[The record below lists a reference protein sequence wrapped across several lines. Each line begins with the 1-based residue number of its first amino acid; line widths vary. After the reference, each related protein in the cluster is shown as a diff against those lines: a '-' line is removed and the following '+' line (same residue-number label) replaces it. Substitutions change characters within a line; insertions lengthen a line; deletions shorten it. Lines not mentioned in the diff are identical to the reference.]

1 MSDFESVLS
10 FFTRQDKIAKE
21 MNYILSNQ
29 DTVLAQ
35 ITQLESSITQTEV
48 IKTYAQQMFA

>member
-1 MSDFESVLS
+1 
-10 FFTRQDKIAKE
+10 

-29 DTVLAQ
+29 DTVLGQ

-48 IKTYAQQMFA
+48 TNTFGVVKMWLKQLKAIKNVHFYKLL

>member
-1 MSDFESVLS
+1 
-10 FFTRQDKIAKE
+10 

-29 DTVLAQ
+29 DTVLGQ

-48 IKTYAQQMFA
+48 IHSLGMNDIMTALFEALQNAQRHVFALK